1 MDLGGG
7 EAALASRPWLS
18 EIAEFLPGEP
28 SLAWVANSTS
38 ISIYGALPC
47 IEYTLEDVIRLVP
60 SKAKNSA
67 ERSRGT
73 CPSIVPSSRR
83 ISTAVLS

>member
-1 MDLGGG
+1 MDLGAWA
-7 EAALASRPWLS
+7 ELNFRPWLS
-18 EIAEFLPGEP
+18 EITEFLSGEL
-28 SLAWVANSTS
+28 SLAGATNSTS
-38 ISIYGALPC
+38 TSIYGALPC
-47 IEYTLEDVIRLVP
+47 IEYTLEDVIRPAP

-73 CPSIVPSSRR
+73 CPNIVPSSRR